1 MVIQDSMGSLF
12 RHAKRDISKGYPEE
26 EGKVWD
32 VDYERGVITVKMLR
46 TYRMLKVQRYV
57 TSVPK
62 NATYGEAELPKPGD
76 RVLVGYLNGEVSLPI
91 IVGYVRD
98 VPYADQDAVLKP
110 AKGEFRRKTQSGVII
125 EADADGNIEI
135 TLPRTRGEGEDEEE
149 IQTTLTIN
157 GREVKVVD
165 GQTIFNAGAQG
176 VVSEAQFKRLMDWIG
191 RATQMHPYG
200 PTTGW
205 VEQPPEI
212 KTTHDILVNE
222 DWKPE

>member
-1 MVIQDSMGSLF
+1 MPIQGSTGVLL
-12 RHAKRDISKGYPEE
+12 RRAKRDISKGYPEE
-26 EGKVWD
+26 EGEVWD
-32 VDYERGVITVKMLR
+32 IDYERSIITVRMLR
-46 TYRMLKVQRYV
+46 NLRMQNIKRCL
-57 TSVPK
+57 TSSPRSA
-62 NATYGEAELPKPGD
+62 NYGEAEMPKRGD
-76 RVLVGYLNGEVSLPI
+76 LVVVGYLNGEVSRPYI
-91 IVGYVRD
+91 KGYLRT
-98 VPYADQDAVLKP
+98 PKYADQSDDLKP
-110 AKGEFRRKTQSGVII
+110 AKGEFRRKMQSGVII